1 MDLDELLGNMRGWE
15 IEDAPG
21 YADQIA
27 QIVGDIRS
35 GSDAA
40 LAEVNAALEAKD
52 AEIQRLQA
60 ENYKLMSAVGSAAGE
75 DAGEDAPEEDP
86 ETDEE
91 NAPVDDVTEYVEE
104 EDE

>member
-75 DAGEDAPEEDP
+75 DDSATDDASDP
-86 ETDEE
+86 EPDEE
-91 NAPVDDVTEYVEE
+91 NAPVDDVTDYVEE